1 MLRKYGLSSLGLF
14 AMFWL
19 VPASTAIA
27 QVNPCAAK
35 QAAMIRQ
42 GDNEL
47 DSHGKSRMEL
57 SDLGAKLWNDKSL
70 SGAGTTSC
78 ATCHQ
83 GGTVMMNP
91 TFEKPYPH
99 PVQMASDRFGMEEV
113 RTAEMVQMCMVVPMN
128 AKPLKWNSVELAA
141 LTAHIEDL
149 QSSYKP
155 GAMNPCAANPCG
167 AGAMNPCA
175 ANPCGAGAKNPCA
188 ANPCGAGAMNPCAAN
203 PCGAGSN

>member
-19 VPASTAIA
+19 VPTSTAVA
-27 QVNPCAAK
+27 QENANPCAAK

-42 GDNEL
+42 GDQKL
-47 DSHGKSRMEL
+47 DSHGKSRMER
-57 SDLGAKLWNDKSL
+57 SELGAKLWNDKSL

-99 PVQMASDRFGMEEV
+99 PVQMASDRFGIEEV
-113 RTAEMVQMCMVVPMN
+113 TAAEMVQMCMVVPMN

-141 LTAHIEDL
+141 LAAHIENL
-149 QSSYKP
+149 QASYEP
-155 GAMNPCAANPCG
+155 GAMNPCAANPCAANPCG

-175 ANPCGAGAKNPCA
+175 ANPCGAGANNPCA
-188 ANPCGAGAMNPCAAN
+188 SN

>member
-1 MLRKYGLSSLGLF
+1 MLRKYGLSTLGLF
-14 AMFWL
+14 AMLWL
-19 VPASTAIA
+19 VPTSTAIA
-27 QVNPCAAK
+27 QENTNPCAAK

-47 DSHGKSRMEL
+47 DSHGKSSEEL
-57 SDLGAKLWNDKSL
+57 AALGAKLWNDKSL

-113 RTAEMVQMCMVVPMN
+113 TAAEMVQMCMVVPMN
-128 AKPLKWNSVELAA
+128 AQHLKWNSVELAA
-141 LTAHIEDL
+141 LTAHIVNL
-149 QSSYKP
+149 QESYSP

-167 AGAMNPCA
+167 AGAMNPC
-175 ANPCGAGAKNPCA
+175 GAGTN
-188 ANPCGAGAMNPCAAN
+188 
-203 PCGAGSN
+203 